1 MKIPEFAKAI
11 AGAVVAG
18 LAPAATAAAT
28 SPQGVTAS
36 TGTASVIAAVV
47 GFALTYFVPNAS
59 KAVKEG
65 ASGLVVTVKTDVG
78 KFLTA
83 FTAGLPGLVQSSA
96 EAAIAPA
103 PAAPAADAPVPPAA

>member
-18 LAPAATAAAT
+18 VAPAAAAAGT
-28 SPQGVTAS
+28 PQGVTTS
-36 TGTASVIAAVV
+36 TGAASLIAAAV
-47 GFALTYFVPNAS
+47 GFLATYFVPNAS

-78 KFLTA
+78 KFLSA

-96 EAAIAPA
+96 EAAITPA
-103 PAAPAADAPVPPAA
+103 PAAPAVDAPVPPAA